1 MEIWLAFLFVFVATI
16 DVLIIGMSYS
26 LKNININLWFNILIG
41 IISGF
46 GTYLSMLAGNYLSLF
61 VNLKFT
67 NILAGSI
74 LLILGIKM
82 FKDIFDNN
90 NNSNTIECLKE
101 NPEIIDINKSGTIEI
116 FEVCILALA
125 LTINNVGVGIS
136 ASLAGIN
143 IYLITGLSIISS
155 VLFLFIG
162 QFIGRVFYK
171 GSISHYLEIISSIII
186 LVLGAILVL
195 I

>member
-90 NNSNTIECLKE
+90 NNSNTIEYLKE

>member
-136 ASLAGIN
+136 ASLSGIK